1 MRVNAPLTAGE
12 FNSRAMMP
20 SCEVGN
26 GREQLP
32 TKTAASMRRQDDKS
46 RNSANRGAIWKI
58 GDQFGTDQADGIAR
72 RLRNETATGVV
83 VLRTIEAFL
92 DIHLRRGVTELG

>member
-1 MRVNAPLTAGE
+1 MRINAPLTAGE

-46 RNSANRGAIWKI
+46 RNSANR
-58 GDQFGTDQADGIAR
+58 
-72 RLRNETATGVV
+72 
-83 VLRTIEAFL
+83 
-92 DIHLRRGVTELG
+92 

>member
-12 FNSRAMMP
+12 FNSRAVMP

-26 GREQLP
+26 GCEQLL

-46 RNSANRGAIWKI
+46 RNSANR
-58 GDQFGTDQADGIAR
+58 
-72 RLRNETATGVV
+72 
-83 VLRTIEAFL
+83 
-92 DIHLRRGVTELG
+92 